1 MTTEEIGPN
10 IKISWAET
18 KKSAAR
24 HEKVLRK
31 FRTTFPC
38 QSTGTMLQVPR
49 GQALYIERIRRLKA
63 LVLGKNMDKKKVADQ
78 IMYFVC

>member
-10 IKISWAET
+10 IKISLAET

-31 FRTTFPC
+31 FRTTFPW

-49 GQALYIERIRRLKA
+49 GPLRYST
-63 LVLGKNMDKKKVADQ
+63 VASHITDQ
-78 IMYFVC
+78 LFWLQLHQN